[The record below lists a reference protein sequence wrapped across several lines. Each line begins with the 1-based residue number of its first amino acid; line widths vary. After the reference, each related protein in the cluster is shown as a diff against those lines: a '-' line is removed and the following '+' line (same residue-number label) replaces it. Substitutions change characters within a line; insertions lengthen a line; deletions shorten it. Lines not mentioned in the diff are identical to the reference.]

1 MSEIAV
7 KSSFC
12 LIKGQLFVHF
22 WSTSKV
28 ARATHV
34 DDFENLNIKGEVN
47 KVSFSFICF
56 ILLLLFFA
64 GTLL

>member
-22 WSTSKV
+22 WSTSK
-28 ARATHV
+28 V